1 MMPNQIPTI
10 SIIGAG
16 NIAWHLAHALNEKQV
31 PIIQIIN
38 RGKENG
44 IQLASEV
51 NSSYIE
57 RIEDMQAC
65 DIIIICV
72 SDSAIGSVAS
82 QIKSRGIVVHTCGS
96 VDMEVLNEC
105 SDEYG
110 VLYPLQ
116 TFSKAIS
123 LDFKQVPFCIE
134 ASTAQSFEKINS
146 LASLLSDKV
155 YPIDSYHRRLLH
167 LSAVFACNF
176 TNHCYAVAEDIAK
189 RNNMDFGIL
198 KPLMEETLRKA
209 LMSGPYDVQTGPAI
223 RNNKDILKMHEGML
237 EGLGDY
243 QKLYNFMSESI
254 QQLHQSNIAKKN

>member
-1 MMPNQIPTI
+1 MKADHIPTI

-16 NIAWHLAHALNEKQV
+16 NIAWHLAHAFYEKQI
-31 PIIQIIN
+31 PIIQVIN

-44 IQLASEV
+44 IKLASEI
-51 NSSYIE
+51 NSSFIE
-57 RIEDMQAC
+57 SIEDMQAC
-65 DIIIICV
+65 DIIILCV
-72 SDSAIGSVAS
+72 SDSAIASVAS
-82 QIKSRGIVVHTCGS
+82 QIKTKGIVVHTCGS

-105 SDEYG
+105 SEEYG

-116 TFSKAIS
+116 TFSKAIN

-134 ASTAQSFEKINS
+134 ASTVQSHEKIKK
-146 LASLLSDKV
+146 LASMLSDKV

-176 TNHCYAVAEDIAK
+176 TNHCYAIAEDIAK

-209 LMSGPYDVQTGPAI
+209 IMSGPYNVQTGPAI
-223 RNNKDILKMHEGML
+223 RNNKDILKMHKGML

-254 QQLHQSNIAKKN
+254 QQLHQANTSKNN